1 MMASPPHPDGRKSI
15 VLVADDYGLAPGVD
29 DSIRTLIAGG
39 KLSGT
44 GCMTLFPEWPEA
56 AERLKAMPESKGV
69 AIGLHLTLTDFSP
82 LSGAGPLGAGRMPT
96 LSRLIRASYMDG
108 INVPSLEGELDAQL
122 EAFASA
128 MGRMPDYIDG
138 HQHVHFLPQVRH
150 WLTRRRA
157 RLVSSGTP
165 WLRGG
170 PSTALAEGWA
180 VKVKVAIVALL
191 ARGFEAEMTA
201 AGFAVKGPLAG
212 FYDWNAPRTFVPAML
227 ALSVK
232 VQDSSV
238 VMCHPGMPDDLLKS
252 RDRLVAARA
261 VEFEA
266 LKRFD
271 GWRIA
276 KAGGGRERS
285 HESRN

>member
-1 MMASPPHPDGRKSI
+1 MTASPRQPDGRKTI
-15 VLVADDYGLAPGVD
+15 VLVADDYALAPGVD
-29 DSIRTLIAGG
+29 DAIRTLIAAG

-56 AERLKAMPESKGV
+56 AERLKAMPESQEV
-69 AIGLHLTLTDFSP
+69 AIGLHLTLTDFPP
-82 LSGAGPLGAGRMPT
+82 LSGAGPFGAGRMPT
-96 LSRLIRASYMDG
+96 LSRLIRASYTDG
-108 INVPSLEGELDAQL
+108 IDVPSLEGEMDAQL
-122 EAFASA
+122 QAFVSA

-150 WLTRRRA
+150 WLSTRRA
-157 RLVSSGTP
+157 HLVSSGTP
-165 WLRGG
+165 WLRGA

-180 VKVKVAIVALL
+180 VKVKVSIVGLL

-212 FYDWNAPRTFVPAML
+212 FYDWNAPRTFAMAMA
-227 ALSVK
+227 ALSAK
-232 VQDSSV
+232 APEGAL
-238 VMCHPGMPDDLLKS
+238 VMCHPGMPDDLLKF

-266 LKRFD
+266 LKHFD

-276 KAGGGRERS
+276 RADRGKGALA
-285 HESRN
+285 

>member
-1 MMASPPHPDGRKSI
+1 MMASTRQADGRKTI
-15 VLVADDYGLAPGVD
+15 VLIADDYGLAPGVD
-29 DSIRTLIAGG
+29 DAIRTLIAGG

-56 AERLKAMPESKGV
+56 AERLKAMQKSRGL

-96 LSRLIRASYMDG
+96 LSRLIRASYIDG
-108 INVPSLEGELDAQL
+108 IDVQSLEGELDAQL
-122 EAFASA
+122 QAFVSA
-128 MGRMPDYIDG
+128 MGRLPDYIDG

-150 WLTRRRA
+150 WLTRRRV
-157 RLVSSGTP
+157 RFVSSGTP

-180 VKVKVAIVALL
+180 VKVKVAVVALL

-212 FYDWNAPRTFVPAML
+212 FYDWNEPRTFAPAIV
-227 ALSVK
+227 ALSAK
-232 VQDSSV
+232 VQDGSV
-238 VMCHPGMPDDLLKS
+238 VMCHPGTPDDLLKS
-252 RDRLVAARA
+252 RDRLVTARA
-261 VEFEA
+261 VEFEV
-266 LKRFD
+266 LRRFD
-271 GWRIA
+271 GWRIG
-276 KAGGGRERS
+276 KADGGKGALA
-285 HESRN
+285 